1 MDGEK
6 TQVKKQISKIIYPRF
21 KRGYGRLVHRDYFR
35 CMEVKI
41 NKNKNM
47 YNKNNNNNSVWTDTK
62 GIAEHFSLK
71 PNTLRKQRVQQSSTT
86 LPHHQI
92 GGSIRYNILE
102 CEKFVNDNKREYQT

>member
-1 MDGEK
+1 
-6 TQVKKQISKIIYPRF
+6 
-21 KRGYGRLVHRDYFR
+21 
-35 CMEVKI
+35 
-41 NKNKNM
+41 M

>member
-1 MDGEK
+1 VDGEK

>member
-1 MDGEK
+1 
-6 TQVKKQISKIIYPRF
+6 
-21 KRGYGRLVHRDYFR
+21 VHRDYFR

-47 YNKNNNNNSVWTDTK
+47 TNKNSNTVWTDTK
-62 GIAEHFSLK
+62 GIAEHFNLK

-102 CEKFVNDNKREYQT
+102 CEKFVNDNKKEYQT

>member
-1 MDGEK
+1 VDGEK

-102 CEKFVNDNKREYQT
+102 CEKFVNDNKKEYQT